1 MATTTASTSKHQTK
15 VKTSS
20 HSASHD
26 AIKLL
31 MHDHAEVKK
40 MFKQFETLASR
51 SDLEGKVAV
60 ANRICM
66 ELLIHTQVEE
76 EVFYPAARAALHEE
90 DMMNEAKVEHDS
102 ARELIAQIQSMDP
115 QDAMYDAKVIVLGEY
130 IEHHVQEE
138 EKEMFP
144 KMKKAKCDLQQL
156 GARMAA
162 LKKSLQHDFMKLNGS
177 LSEEYLKSFSSRGL
191 TRH

>member
-1 MATTTASTSKHQTK
+1 MATTNASTSKRQTK
-15 VKTSS
+15 TKAQSRG
-20 HSASHD
+20 ASHD
-26 AIKLL
+26 AVKLL

-40 MFKQFETLASR
+40 MFKQFEKLASH
-51 SDLEGKVAV
+51 SDTQGKVAI

-76 EVFYPAARAALHEE
+76 EVFYPAARAAIHEE
-90 DMMNEAKVEHDS
+90 DMLNEAKVEHDS
-102 ARELIAQIQSMDP
+102 AKALIAQIQSMDP

-144 KMKKAKCDLQQL
+144 KLKKADCDLEEL
-156 GARMAA
+156 GERMAA
-162 LKKSLQHDFMKLNGS
+162 LKKDLQHAFMKLNGS
-177 LSEEYLKSFSSRGL
+177 ISQEYLRSFASRML